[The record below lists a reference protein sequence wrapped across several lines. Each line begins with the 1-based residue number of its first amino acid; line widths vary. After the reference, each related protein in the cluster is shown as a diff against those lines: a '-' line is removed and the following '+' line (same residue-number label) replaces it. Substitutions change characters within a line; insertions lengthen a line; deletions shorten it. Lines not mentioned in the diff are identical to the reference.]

1 MKNIIVPKDKT
12 DIAKA
17 AREAINK
24 ASSLGMDCI
33 LVFNGVNILVKE
45 DDTVISIWERY
56 NEKFTYY
63 TRR

>member
-1 MKNIIVPKDKT
+1 
-12 DIAKA
+12 
-17 AREAINK
+17 
-24 ASSLGMDCI
+24 MDCI